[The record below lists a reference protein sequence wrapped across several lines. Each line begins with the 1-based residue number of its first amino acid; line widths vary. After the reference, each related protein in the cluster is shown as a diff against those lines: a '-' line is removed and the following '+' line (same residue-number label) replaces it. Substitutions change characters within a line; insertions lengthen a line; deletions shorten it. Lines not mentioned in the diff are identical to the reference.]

1 MEKQSNGIGLR
12 FKWQENLMEHI
23 YAVQTKE
30 ELERYQQFA
39 AKIQPRLSQYL
50 EFLDREYHV
59 CDLPRTIV

>member
-1 MEKQSNGIGLR
+1 
-12 FKWQENLMEHI
+12 MEHI